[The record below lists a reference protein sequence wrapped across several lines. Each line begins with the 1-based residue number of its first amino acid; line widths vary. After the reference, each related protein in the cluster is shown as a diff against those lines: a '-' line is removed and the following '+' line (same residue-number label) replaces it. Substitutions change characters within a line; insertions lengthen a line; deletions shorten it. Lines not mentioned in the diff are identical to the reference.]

1 MFSWGRCDNG
11 QLGLGGIQDEEISVP
26 RNVQE
31 LPNDLILHD
40 VKAGESHTLILSSE
54 GKIFTCGSNE
64 HGQVKLGSILKNWK
78 MIMMFSFLTGPKS
91 ILNICVN
98 VIPISYIHVR

>member
-31 LPNDLILHD
+31 LPSDLILDD

-64 HGQVKLGSILKNWK
+64 HGQVKFAQYFRIR
-78 MIMMFSFLTGPKS
+78 I
-91 ILNICVN
+91 
-98 VIPISYIHVR
+98 